1 MVNINVRRL
10 TVATRLGIALL
21 AVGSA
26 ASVAAF
32 AGTDKRDT
40 RHDTEILQLVAKQ
53 TQAEAID
60 HGKKGLSLGDERTVF
75 EDVYRDGKKIGDH
88 SVVCTYV
95 HLAPDALQ
103 CVGTFA
109 LPDGQI
115 NAQALL
121 HLPAGP
127 SIDIPINGGSGA
139 YSTAHGFVHTVP
151 AGETERHLTF
161 HISHDR

>member
-1 MVNINVRRL
+1 MIKINVRRL
-10 TVATRLGIALL
+10 TAAAGLAVGLL
-21 AVGSA
+21 AVGSL

-32 AGTDKRDT
+32 AGDDAPDT

-53 TQAEAID
+53 TQAETID

-103 CVGTFA
+103 CVGTFS

-139 YSTAHGFVHTVP
+139 YGTAHGYVHTVP

-161 HISHDR
+161 HVTR